1 MTAAQLAAE
10 LEVSV
15 RTIYRDVESLSAAG
29 VPLYGDAGRDGGYQ
43 LLDGYRTRL
52 TGLTVDE
59 AEVLFLGGLPGP
71 AAELGLG
78 ASLAAARL
86 KLMAALPAE
95 LRGRAERIPAR
106 FHLDAPTWYRPPE
119 RSPHLSA
126 VAQAVW
132 QQRALRMCY
141 RRWAE
146 PTDVTRVV
154 HPLGVV
160 LKAGRWYLVA
170 GAGGQPRTY
179 RVASIL
185 ALDVLDERFERPD
198 HFDLSTF
205 WRDYVSDFERRRHH
219 GEALVR
225 LSPRGLERLAYLLD
239 PAVVTAVEQTAE
251 EPDAHGWVP
260 ARIPIESVG
269 HAAAELLRLGADVEV
284 LAPAELRQRMSE
296 VAHGLA
302 RIYAAAPLSA

>member
-1 MTAAQLAAE
+1 MAATLTARVSGVRKLGRMRANRLLSLLLLLQTRGRMTAAQLAAE

-15 RTIYRDVESLSAAG
+15 RTIYRDVESLSAAA

-52 TGLTVDE
+52 TGLTADE
-59 AEVLFLGGLPGP
+59 AEVLFLSGLPGP

-86 KLMAALPAE
+86 KVMAALPAE

-106 FHLDAPTWYRPPE
+106 FHLDAPSWYRPPE
-119 RSPHLSA
+119 RSPHLA
-126 VAQAVW
+126 GVAEAVW
-132 QQRALRMCY
+132 QQLAVRMRY

-146 PTDVTRVV
+146 PTDVTRTV
-154 HPLGVV
+154 HPLGIV

-170 GAGGQPRTY
+170 RAGDHPRSY

-185 ALDVLDERFERPD
+185 ELDLLDEPFERPD
-198 HFDLSTF
+198 EFDLAAY
-205 WRDYVSDFERRRHH
+205 WDDYVSDFERRRYR

-225 LSPRGLERLAYLLD
+225 LSPGGVERLPYLLD
-239 PAVVTAVEQTAE
+239 PAVV
-251 EPDAHGWVP
+251 
-260 ARIPIESVG
+260 
-269 HAAAELLRLGADVEV
+269 AAAERTA
-284 LAPAELRQRMSE
+284 
-296 VAHGLA
+296 
-302 RIYAAAPLSA
+302 